1 MAGIPASSKLARR
14 GARASATSRSL
25 SSFSWRMSISCRC
38 SSAISNCRTV
48 NIRTTAIPHM
58 KNKAAIKPHLHHSI
72 PLLAQSNLGIRF
84 ATLRLAVCNR
94 LLVRLLV
101 RLKNRYRGGAREYA
115 AHIIQLGC
123 AFVLRPIALHEPAA
137 PPTACGPPLNL
148 SSSSWR
154 FSAGSSRFRTYDR
167 SHNDQ
172 REALRGSGV
181 ASERRCEG
189 AWPYV

>member
-48 NIRTTAIPHM
+48 NIRTTAIPRM
-58 KNKAAIKPHLHHSI
+58 NNKAANKPYLHHSI

-84 ATLRLAVCNR
+84 ATLRLAVCDR

-101 RLKNRYRGGAREYA
+101 RLKKRYRKGALEYA
-115 AHIIQLGC
+115 AHIYPAQMCGC
-123 AFVLRPIALHEPAA
+123 ASSYRVAQ
-137 PPTACGPPLNL
+137 TC
-148 SSSSWR
+148 SSSNRLRSSTR
-154 FSAGSSRFRTYDR
+154 SKFKLLALFSRFFSFSYLR
-167 SHNDQ
+167 SQ
-172 REALRGSGV
+172 SQ
-181 ASERRCEG
+181 
-189 AWPYV
+189 